1 MKKAISYIIST
12 AFAVSLLSSCTDAF
26 EGMNTDPYGV
36 SDEELLQ
43 DNNYIGQH
51 FPTLQKAI
59 YYNVGGFGWDFQT
72 IQNLTSDIWSG
83 YMATPSVF
91 LGGRDTQTYV
101 LPSAWTDTFWAY
113 MYDDVMINQL
123 KIKEKCEEMG
133 METYAHFNAINT
145 VLRVFAMSRVV
156 DEYGPIIYSK
166 YGETKTGGTY
176 DSAQDAYKL
185 FFEELTEASSILD
198 EYSKK
203 DEVASFANFDMAYEG
218 DLTKWLKLCNTL
230 RLRLALRVVK
240 YDADW
245 AKKEGEAAIAAS
257 QGLLKSGEGFI
268 VSGFEW
274 MHPLYTCSIEYNDMF
289 ISANIKSILG
299 GFDDPRL
306 EMFGIAKKDE
316 VLGVRSGIPD
326 LDILTDKYKA
336 VISNINVETTTPGV
350 IMSSAEPYF
359 LLAEAA
365 LRGWNTGGGT
375 AKSYYEEGV
384 KASFN
389 EWGVTLGDYLNS
401 HAVPAYFTDPLADYA
416 DDETV
421 RNLVVQNNIAAA
433 STITPCWDDATSDE
447 ERLEKIITQKWIAGF
462 PEGKN
467 AWAEWRRTGYPK
479 LFQIRQNNSQGVIP
493 TELGVRRLPF
503 IQDEVTNN
511 PEGYAQ
517 AVQLLGGADNG
528 ATRIFWDVDKSNI

>member
-1 MKKAISYIIST
+1 MKKAISCIIST

-421 RNLVVQNNIAAA
+421 RNLAVQNNIAAA

-517 AVQLLGGADNG
+517 AVQLLGGDDNG

>member
-1 MKKAISYIIST
+1 MKNSISYIIST
-12 AFAVSLLSSCTDAF
+12 AFAVSLLSSCTGAF
-26 EGMNTDPYGV
+26 EDMNSNPYGV

-101 LPSAWTDTFWAY
+101 LPSAWTDTFWSY
-113 MYDDVMINQL
+113 TYDDIMINQL

-133 METYAHFNAINT
+133 METYAHFNAINS

-166 YGETKTGGTY
+166 YGESKTGGTY

-185 FFEELTEASSILD
+185 FFQELTEASNILD

-203 DEVASFANFDMAYEG
+203 EKVASFANFDMAYKG
-218 DLTKWLKLCNTL
+218 DLNKWLRLCNTL
-230 RLRLALRVVK
+230 RLRLALRVIK
-240 YDADW
+240 YDANW
-245 AKKEGEAAIAAS
+245 AKQEGEAAIAAP

-289 ISANIKSILG
+289 ISANIQSILS
-299 GFDDPRL
+299 GFEDPRL

-316 VLGVRSGIPD
+316 VLGIRSGIPD

-336 VISNINVETTTPGV
+336 VISNINVETNTPGV

-365 LRGWNTGGGT
+365 LRGWSVGAT

-389 EWGVTLGDYLNS
+389 EWGATLGSYLDS
-401 HAVPAYFTDPLADYA
+401 HAVPADFIDPLANSSDA
-416 DDETV
+416 TV
-421 RNLVVQNNIAAA
+421 SSLAAQNNIAAV
-433 STITPCWDDATSDE
+433 STVTPCWDDAASDE

-479 LFQIRQNNSQGVIP
+479 LFPIRQNNSQGVIP
-493 TELGVRRLPF
+493 TELGVRRIPF
-503 IQDEVTNN
+503 IQHEITNN

-517 AVQLLGGADNG
+517 AVQLLGGLDNG
-528 ATRIFWDVDKSNI
+528 ATRIFWDVDKGNL